1 MYFNLIIRADES
13 SAMPSSR
20 MFENTDPEI
29 QRLFERNGKPDL
41 RALRDLPTI
50 MVQEFGPDT
59 GKQTARIG
67 YIDSPSMCPT
77 MKNPIFC
84 FPSDLLIERQILGD
98 ETYTPNQLK
107 WVGHHTR
114 WTVFEG
120 DPFRILFGD
129 GFPGAAKAVQSAPI
143 DETLIAVMMPFNRGH
158 HSVDRVFGAIRNGV
172 EAVGKVAR
180 RVDELKTSTDIP
192 DDVRN
197 LIRSS
202 YGVIV
207 DLTGLN
213 PNVTYEFGFADALGK
228 KPILIHEDPI
238 VELPFD
244 FSSKRVFTYHDDG
257 EEYLEI
263 FSRKISDILREL

>member
-143 DETLIAVMMPFNRGH
+143 DETLIAVMMPFSDD
-158 HSVDRVFGAIRNGV
+158 HSVDPVYKAIREGV
-172 EAVGKVAR
+172 EAAGKSAK
-180 RVDELKTSTDIP
+180 RVDEIMTATKIP
-192 DDVRN
+192 DDVKE
-197 LIRSS
+197 LIRTSS
-202 YGVIV
+202 AVVI
-207 DLTGLN
+207 DLTGLK
-213 PNVTYEFGFADALGK
+213 PNVVYEFGFADGLGK
-228 KPILIHEDPI
+228 KAILIQEGK
-238 VELPFD
+238 VSGLPFD
-244 FSSKRVFTYHDDG
+244 FAASRVFVYERNQVGLQDLSEKLKRV
-257 EEYLEI
+257 I
-263 FSRKISDILREL
+263 QS

>member
-13 SAMPSSR
+13 QEIHPSR
-20 MFENTDPEI
+20 MFENTDRAI
-29 QRLFERNGKPDL
+29 RQRFMRDDEPDL
-41 RALRDLPTI
+41 EALCQLPTI
-50 MVQEFGPDT
+50 MVREFGPQT

-67 YIDSPSMCPT
+67 YIDHPST
-77 MKNPIFC
+77 HAEMKTPILC
-84 FPSDLLIERQILGD
+84 FPSDLLIEKRILGRGPH
-98 ETYTPNQLK
+98 TPNQLK
-107 WVGHHTR
+107 WVGQHTG

-143 DETLIAVMMPFNRGH
+143 DETLIAVMMPFNKGD
-158 HSVDRVFGAIRNGV
+158 HSVDPVFGAIRNGV
-172 EAVGKVAR
+172 EAVGKTAR
-180 RVDELKTSTDIP
+180 RVDELKTPTDIP

-213 PNVTYEFGFADALGK
+213 PNVMYELGFADALGK

-238 VELPFD
+238 GKLPFD
-244 FSSKRVFTYHDDG
+244 FSSKRVFTYHDG

>member
-1 MYFNLIIRADES
+1 MYFNLIIRRDES
-13 SAMPSSR
+13 QAVPDIY
-20 MFENTDPEI
+20 MFRQTAPEVKW
-29 QRLFERNGKPDL
+29 LFEQNGKPDL
-41 RALRDLPTI
+41 RALCDLPTI
-50 MVQEFGPDT
+50 MVKEFGPDT

-67 YIDSPSMCPT
+67 YIDSPSMRPT
-77 MKNPIFC
+77 MKNPIFY

-107 WVGHHTR
+107 WVGKDTR

-143 DETLIAVMMPFNRGH
+143 DETLIAVMMPFNKGD

-172 EAVGKVAR
+172 EAVGKTAR
-180 RVDELKTSTDIP
+180 RVDELKTPTDIT

-213 PNVTYEFGFADALGK
+213 PNVLYEFGFADALGK
-228 KPILIHEDPI
+228 KTILIHEGTIGD
-238 VELPFD
+238 LPFD
-244 FSSKRVFTYHDDG
+244 FRSRRVFSYHDG
-257 EEYLEI
+257 QGYLEI
-263 FSRKISDILREL
+263 FSKELSDILREL